1 MGAHP
6 YHVYL
11 DNPWQ
16 LIISMAHCSHVAH
29 WYDNPFVPQPMISLT
44 ILTSN
49 NLLFCHFWHLAIIMN
64 TRYHVIDSRTISW
77 FLLWRLET
85 CSTSPQLHNE
95 HACLQT
101 FDIWMTCFL
110 WVQISFNKSMFNNF
124 NMMKVWQ
131 SEWCPKNFNLRLHPN
146 HDPC

>member
-1 MGAHP
+1 MTAHYFDGP
-6 YHVYL
+6 LFPCSSLVWQPICPTTHDKS
-11 DNPWQ
+11 DNPNIQ
-16 LIISMAHCSHVAH
+16 
-29 WYDNPFVPQPMISLT
+29 QPI
-44 ILTSN
+44 
-49 NLLFCHFWHLAIIMN
+49 LFCHFWHLAIIMN

-95 HACLQT
+95 HACLPCLQT